1 MSFGATSCYKGPL
14 GQKLQENRNA
24 AALNARLNSVNDM
37 ILSSCS
43 VLTDEMRRRIEAYL
57 PRYPTKRAV
66 VLPALHV
73 VQEQLRCVPNEAIV
87 EIAEMLDLAPAEVH
101 DTMSFYG
108 FFRSPD
114 DPLGRHRCWVCRSI
128 ACAICGGEGILDYLC
143 QRLGVR
149 PGGTTPDGRITVEF
163 AECLGGCDFA
173 PCLLVDGVLHKN
185 LTEEKID
192 ELVKELE

>member
-1 MSFGATSCYKGPL
+1 MASATAKP
-14 GQKLQENRNA
+14 
-24 AALNARLNSVNDM
+24 
-37 ILSSCS
+37 
-43 VLTDEMRRRIEAYL
+43 VLTAAMRQEIEKYL

-73 VQEQLRCVPNEAIV
+73 VQEHLRCVPNEAIV

-108 FFRSPD
+108 FFRTPA
-114 DPLGRHRCWVCRSI
+114 DPLGRHRCWMCRSI
-128 ACAICGGEGILDYLC
+128 ACAVRGGEELLDYFGHK
-143 QRLGVR
+143 LGVR
-149 PGGTTPDGRITVEF
+149 PGGTTPDGRITLEF

-173 PCLLVDGVLHKN
+173 PCLLVDGVLHKD

-192 ELVKELE
+192 ALVASLA

>member
-1 MSFGATSCYKGPL
+1 
-14 GQKLQENRNA
+14 
-24 AALNARLNSVNDM
+24 
-37 ILSSCS
+37 
-43 VLTDEMRRRIEAYL
+43 MRRQIEAYL

-73 VQEQLRCVPNEAIV
+73 VQEHLRCVPDEAVV
-87 EIAEMLDLAPAEVH
+87 EIAGLLELAPAEVA
-101 DTMSFYG
+101 DTMTFYG
-108 FFRSPD
+108 FFRSAA

-128 ACAICGGEGILDYLC
+128 SCAVRDGERMLDYLC
-143 QRLGVR
+143 SKLGVK

-185 LTEEKID
+185 LTEQNLD
-192 ELVKELE
+192 ELVSRLE

>member
-1 MSFGATSCYKGPL
+1 MTTAT
-14 GQKLQENRNA
+14 QQR
-24 AALNARLNSVNDM
+24 
-37 ILSSCS
+37 
-43 VLTDEMRRRIEAYL
+43 VLTDQMREEIERYL

-108 FFRSPD
+108 FFRRPE
-114 DPLGRHRCWVCRSI
+114 DPIGRHRCWVCRSI
-128 ACAICGGEGILDYLC
+128 ACAIRGGEEMLDYLC
-143 QRLGVR
+143 QRLGAP
-149 PGGTTPDGRITVEF
+149 PGGTTPDGRFTVEF

-173 PCLLVDGVLHKN
+173 PCLLVNGVLLKD
-185 LTEEKID
+185 LTKEKID
-192 ELVKELE
+192 ELVAGYE